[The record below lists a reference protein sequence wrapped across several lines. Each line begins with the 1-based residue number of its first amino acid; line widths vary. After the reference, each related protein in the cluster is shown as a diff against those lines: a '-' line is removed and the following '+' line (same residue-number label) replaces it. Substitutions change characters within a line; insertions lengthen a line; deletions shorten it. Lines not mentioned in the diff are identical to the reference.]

1 MALRVLIAEDE
12 VEMRTLILFLIRQDP
27 AIHLVGEAEDGDDTI
42 VQTRQHH
49 PDLVLMDVMMP
60 LVDGLEATR
69 VIKRELPAT
78 KVLVLTN
85 LTDERTRR
93 EAFDSGADAFIDKR
107 DIATR
112 LVRAIWNTA
121 RAA

>member
-1 MALRVLIAEDE
+1 
-12 VEMRTLILFLIRQDP
+12 
-27 AIHLVGEAEDGDDTI
+27 
-42 VQTRQHH
+42 
-49 PDLVLMDVMMP
+49 
-60 LVDGLEATR
+60 
-69 VIKRELPAT
+69 
-78 KVLVLTN
+78 LVLTN

-93 EAFDSGADAFIDKR
+93 EAFASGADAFIDKR

>member
-1 MALRVLIAEDE
+1 
-12 VEMRTLILFLIRQDP
+12 
-27 AIHLVGEAEDGDDTI
+27 
-42 VQTRQHH
+42 
-49 PDLVLMDVMMP
+49 MDVMMP